1 MQSPWCGSGFTK
13 EAQLMAARKLGQLL
27 FLEFTKPWGFK
38 AQNLDFTL

>member
-1 MQSPWCGSGFTK
+1 MWSPWCGSGFTK
-13 EAQLMAARKLGQLL
+13 EAQLMAARRLDQL